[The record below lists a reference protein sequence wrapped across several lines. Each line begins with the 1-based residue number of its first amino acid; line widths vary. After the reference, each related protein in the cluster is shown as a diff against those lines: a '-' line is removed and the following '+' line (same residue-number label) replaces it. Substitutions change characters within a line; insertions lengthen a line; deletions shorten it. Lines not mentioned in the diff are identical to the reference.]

1 MYFCV
6 NLAVFSENVIYYKNF
21 IVLYCKNKHVYDII
35 KLIYI
40 LFWQMI
46 IEYEVMRM
54 KRIKSFFKILGML
67 VLCASFTGCGVN
79 GNVDDYAVNTGYG
92 DSDTV
97 KSSSGVSKDSIK
109 VGVIHLS
116 DPAEGSGYTY
126 THDIGI
132 MGMQQNLGLSD
143 SQIIRK
149 INVNDSDKEATR
161 KAIKEC
167 IDEGCNII
175 FSTSWG
181 YMETTAQMAEEY
193 PDVYFSHGTGYMSN
207 GKNFN
212 NYFGRIYQP
221 RYLSGI
227 VAGMNT
233 KTNKIGYVAAM
244 GSENSEV
251 TGGIDAFALG
261 VYSVNP
267 SAQIYVKVT
276 NSWYDPEAEK
286 AAAST
291 LLDMNCD
298 VITQHCDTTYPQL
311 LAQQKN
317 VYSIG
322 YNSDMSKD
330 APDACLCSVIW
341 NWSAYYTAAVQSVI
355 DGTWDGSNYYGG
367 MNENLVGIT
376 QLADFCKSGT
386 QQKVDEAKK
395 DIISGKLGI
404 FDGVIETNTGTT
416 VGESGKTLKDSDIT
430 GNINWY
436 FKTVT
441 VVQ

>member
-1 MYFCV
+1 
-6 NLAVFSENVIYYKNF
+6 
-21 IVLYCKNKHVYDII
+21 
-35 KLIYI
+35 
-40 LFWQMI
+40 MI

-67 VLCASFTGCGVN
+67 VLCASFTGCGMN
-79 GNVDDYAVNTGYG
+79 GNIDDYAVNMGYG

-181 YMETTAQMAEEY
+181 YMETTAQMAEGY

-276 NSWYDPEAEK
+276 NSWYDPAAEK

-291 LLDMNCD
+291 LLNMNCD
-298 VITQHCDTTYPQL
+298 VIAQHCDTTYPQL

-355 DGTWDGSNYYGG
+355 DVTWDGSNYYGG
-367 MNENLVGIT
+367 MNENIVGIT

-430 GNINWY
+430 GNINRY

-441 VVQ
+441 LVQ

>member
-1 MYFCV
+1 
-6 NLAVFSENVIYYKNF
+6 
-21 IVLYCKNKHVYDII
+21 
-35 KLIYI
+35 
-40 LFWQMI
+40 
-46 IEYEVMRM
+46 M

-67 VLCASFTGCGVN
+67 VLCASFTGCGMN
-79 GNVDDYAVNTGYG
+79 GNIDDYAVNTGYG

-276 NSWYDPEAEK
+276 NSWYDP
-286 AAAST
+286 AAST

-376 QLADFCKSGT
+376 QLAYFCKSGT

-416 VGESGKTLKDSDIT
+416 VGENGKTLKDSDIT

>member
-1 MYFCV
+1 
-6 NLAVFSENVIYYKNF
+6 
-21 IVLYCKNKHVYDII
+21 
-35 KLIYI
+35 
-40 LFWQMI
+40 
-46 IEYEVMRM
+46 M

-79 GNVDDYAVNTGYG
+79 GNIDDYAVNTGYG

-149 INVNDSDKEATR
+149 INVNDSDKDATR

-276 NSWYDPEAEK
+276 NSWYDPAAEK

-367 MNENLVGIT
+367 MNENIVGIT

-436 FKTVT
+436 FKTVSL
-441 VVQ
+441 VQ

>member
-1 MYFCV
+1 
-6 NLAVFSENVIYYKNF
+6 
-21 IVLYCKNKHVYDII
+21 
-35 KLIYI
+35 
-40 LFWQMI
+40 
-46 IEYEVMRM
+46 M
-54 KRIKSFFKILGML
+54 KKIKSFFKILGMF

-116 DPAEGSGYTY
+116 DPADGSGYTY

-330 APDACLCSVIW
+330 APDTCLCSVIW

-367 MNENLVGIT
+367 MNENIVGIT

-441 VVQ
+441 LVQ

>member
-1 MYFCV
+1 
-6 NLAVFSENVIYYKNF
+6 
-21 IVLYCKNKHVYDII
+21 
-35 KLIYI
+35 
-40 LFWQMI
+40 
-46 IEYEVMRM
+46 M

-79 GNVDDYAVNTGYG
+79 GNIDDYAVNTGYG

-276 NSWYDPEAEK
+276 NSWYDPAAEK

-291 LLDMNCD
+291 LLNMNCD
-298 VITQHCDTTYPQL
+298 VIAQHCDTTYPQL

-367 MNENLVGIT
+367 MNENIVGIT

-395 DIISGKLGI
+395 DIISEKLGI

-441 VVQ
+441 LVQ

>member
-1 MYFCV
+1 
-6 NLAVFSENVIYYKNF
+6 
-21 IVLYCKNKHVYDII
+21 
-35 KLIYI
+35 
-40 LFWQMI
+40 
-46 IEYEVMRM
+46 M

-149 INVNDSDKEATR
+149 ININDSDKEATK

>member
-1 MYFCV
+1 
-6 NLAVFSENVIYYKNF
+6 
-21 IVLYCKNKHVYDII
+21 
-35 KLIYI
+35 
-40 LFWQMI
+40 
-46 IEYEVMRM
+46 M

-67 VLCASFTGCGVN
+67 VLSASFTGCGVN
-79 GNVDDYAVNTGYG
+79 GNIDDYAVNTGYG

-330 APDACLCSVIW
+330 APNACLCSVIW

-376 QLADFCKSGT
+376 QLAYFCKSGT

-416 VGESGKTLKDSDIT
+416 VGENGKTLKDSDIT